1 MRASHRAG
9 RPIATA
15 DLIAQKNRDVEEI
28 SEHTL
33 AVLDTFRVDALD
45 LQGRN
50 IPGTGKTDLAIL
62 TAAEAQVS
70 AYSMHSPKGG
80 IVGETERKCRLQY
93 TALREWTPNVA
104 FIDEITEAMPLQ
116 RSDFDGDSGASRAV
130 AAAMLTALSD
140 ESRRGRSLII
150 ATTNCPWRMGA
161 AMRSR
166 FTLIPVLHPLCE
178 DYPAIILA
186 IARRTSGTTLDP
198 ADKRIG
204 LAADLF
210 YQKGANP
217 RHIRAAL
224 SNALLLHGELN
235 PETVLFA
242 AHDLCAS
249 QDMDSAIYSDLW
261 AIKACSSRS
270 FLPWSE
276 EPAAYAL
283 PAHLRGIVDPAS
295 GEVNQGELEKSLEA
309 LRPHANL

>member
-1 MRASHRAG
+1 
-9 RPIATA
+9 
-15 DLIAQKNRDVEEI
+15 
-28 SEHTL
+28 
-33 AVLDTFRVDALD
+33 
-45 LQGRN
+45 
-50 IPGTGKTDLAIL
+50 
-62 TAAEAQVS
+62 
-70 AYSMHSPKGG
+70 MHSPKGG

-186 IARRTSGTTLDP
+186 IARRTSGTTLDQ
-198 ADKRIG
+198 ADKGIG

-249 QDMDSAIYSDLW
+249 QDMASAIYSDLW

-276 EPAAYAL
+276 KPAAYAL
-283 PAHLRGIVDPAS
+283 PTHLRGIVDPAS